1 MKRLTIA
8 ALLITL
14 ATSAEA
20 RWHLP
25 WNKPAAASP
34 TDPLHKVIAQVTG
47 SAPTDPLTVEVSPLD
62 HIVRTVL
69 SPTFVEHANKSLA
82 MAGTTDPMFTQCVQ
96 FGLTIR
102 QEIIDK
108 PLIDKPTSALATVDL
123 TCPLC
128 VIEAQRQDFEAVQ
141 SGALAARVSDLRL
154 RVRTIKKRA
163 AMACGPL
170 KMDQEDIAGQAFDF
184 IGGLLGH

>member
-1 MKRLTIA
+1 MKRLTLA
-8 ALLITL
+8 VFLVTL

-20 RWHLP
+20 HW
-25 WNKPAAASP
+25 WNRAKPAAATDPIHQTIAHITGTAVP
-34 TDPLHKVIAQVTG
+34 TDPLAT
-47 SAPTDPLTVEVSPLD
+47 EVSPLD